1 LTTVYALDTSPDIE
15 RDGICFAASE
25 SGLYRS
31 DDGGVRWKYAFE
43 SLQLEASPV
52 TPAVAVSPHF
62 SKDNTVFAGVSGAVV
77 RSIDGGYTW
86 DVVVLPEP
94 SPHVTILAVSPSFD
108 ADGVVLA
115 ATLEDGVFR
124 SADRGRH
131 WTGWNFGLL
140 DLVTLTLALSPGF
153 KTDETIFVGTETGVF
168 RSTNGG
174 RAWREVGFPTE
185 HAPVLSLALSPNF
198 TDDGILFAGTESH
211 GLFYSDDGGGS
222 WVRRDGKQ
230 ITESVNAIIL
240 SPHYPD
246 KPDVLAAL
254 SKQVLVSRDGGASW
268 MDWHEKSDVGTIVS
282 VAAPYGL
289 DKDAHLLVGLLD
301 SGVLKI

>member
-1 LTTVYALDTSPDIE
+1 MNTVYALDTSPDFK

-31 DDGGVRWKYAFE
+31 DDGGVTWQYAFE

-52 TPAVAVSPHF
+52 TPAVAVSPSF
-62 SKDNTVFAGVSGAVV
+62 ANDKTVFAGVSGAVV
-77 RSIDGGYTW
+77 RSIDGGRTW

-94 SPHVTILAVSPSFD
+94 PPHVTALAVSPSFSN
-108 ADGVVLA
+108 DGLVLA

-140 DLVTLTLALSPGF
+140 DLSTLTLALSPGF
-153 KTDETIFVGTETGVF
+153 ESDETIFVGTETGIF

-185 HAPVLSLALSPNF
+185 YAPVLSLALSPHF
-198 TDDGILFAGTESH
+198 ADDGILFAGTESH

-222 WVRRDGKQ
+222 WLRRDGKK
-230 ITESVNAIIL
+230 ITESVNAVVL
-240 SPHYPD
+240 SPRYPD
-246 KPDVLAAL
+246 KPDVLLAL
-254 SKQVLVSRDGGASW
+254 SKQLLVSRDGGKSW
-268 MDWHEKSDVGTIVS
+268 IDWRENGEFGTIVS
-282 VAAPYGL
+282 VAAPDGL
-289 DKDAHLLVGLLD
+289 DRDAHLLVGLLD
-301 SGVLKI
+301 KGVLKI